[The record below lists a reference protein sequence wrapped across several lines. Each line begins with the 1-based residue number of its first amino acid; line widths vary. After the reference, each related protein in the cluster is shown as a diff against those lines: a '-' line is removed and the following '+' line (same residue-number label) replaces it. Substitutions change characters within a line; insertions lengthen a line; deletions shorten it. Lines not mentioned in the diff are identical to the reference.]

1 MTDRSRIDAAELD
14 GVRLSPDGSR
24 LILLLRDATGQK
36 VSLSL
41 PTNCLNTV
49 LTATPRQA
57 ATGTVH
63 SLDTWN
69 MAPAEDGQDMILTLC
84 TSEGLTVSFSIK
96 PWQVQG
102 MATVATYGTSREM
115 TPRSVH

>member
-1 MTDRSRIDAAELD
+1 MTDRSRIDAAGLD

-24 LILLLRDATGQK
+24 LILLLRDAAGQK

-49 LTATPRQA
+49 LTAVPRTAEA
-57 ATGTVH
+57 AAMH
-63 SLDTWN
+63 SVDTWN
-69 MAPAEDGQDMILTLC
+69 MTATENGQDMILTLC
-84 TSEGLTVSFSIK
+84 TPEGMAISFTVK

-102 MATVATYGTSREM
+102 MATVATYGARGEVTSR
-115 TPRSVH
+115 SIH